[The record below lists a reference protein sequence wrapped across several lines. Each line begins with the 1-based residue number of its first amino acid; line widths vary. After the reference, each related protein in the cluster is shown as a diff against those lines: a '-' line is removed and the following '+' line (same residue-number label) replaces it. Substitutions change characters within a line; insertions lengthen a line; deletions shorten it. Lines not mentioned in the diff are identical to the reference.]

1 LQRVYLPV
9 KILAD
14 SRYLTVN
21 NQSKTGQ
28 MFEKGTKAEKRG
40 AKDGIFYFL
49 LFTFY
54 LFSPLGD
61 SFCQASKQ
69 PGKTET
75 TKSIKD
81 VWDPA
86 KYISIDEVRPGMEAY
101 CLTVYDGTEVERFDL
116 DVLSV
121 VRKWGVGK
129 DAILVQGTDERFIHT
144 GPVSGCSGSPVYIDG
159 RLAGALAYGWYF
171 SKDPLYGVTPI
182 EEMLRVGQIPQAE
195 HAASNIGYSFDF
207 SAPLDFAEIDKQIT
221 NSLPFARGGPTSVTT
236 LPCPL
241 IVSGLPVQV
250 TEQMNVPLESFGLM
264 AVAGP
269 GGAGSN
275 PPSDAEHRKPT
286 LELTPGAA
294 LGVPVVTGD
303 ITMTVIGTVTE
314 VVGDKVYGFGHSFLG
329 YGPIDLPMATAE
341 VHTVVSNMLRSFKF
355 ATAVEVVGALTS
367 DESTAVFGRIGSEAK
382 MIPLTITVDRYNDAE
397 KRVYNCRLANN
408 RLFTPLVLRYVVA
421 GAALMLGS
429 LPPDHSIDYK
439 VTIGAE
445 NAEAITFENVS
456 TGVGL
461 DEIIMESVGSI
472 AILMNNPYKKV
483 DINSIDFDICI
494 KPRDV
499 TSHIWSVDLSDS
511 TVKRGEETTI
521 GVVVETVRAEKKR
534 YQYTLRIPQTT
545 PPGKYDLIVC
555 GGYDYMKFLKETVS
569 YRFIPQNLTTL
580 IEAMN
585 NILRIDRDRLYC
597 ILVLPSGGVTV
608 EKAELPDLPSTK
620 AIVLADAKRT
630 LRTQPYS
637 HWLEDSFKTG
647 TVIIDKKVANITV
660 EE

>member
-1 LQRVYLPV
+1 M
-9 KILAD
+9 LAK
-14 SRYLTVN
+14 STK
-21 NQSKTGQ
+21 SKKQ
-28 MFEKGTKAEKRG
+28 D
-40 AKDGIFYFL
+40 AKDRIFYLL

-54 LFSPLGD
+54 LSLFSGIY
-61 SFCQASKQ
+61 SCQAGEQ
-69 PGKTET
+69 PGKPEIPN
-75 TKSIKD
+75 SIKD

-86 KYISIDEVRPGMEAY
+86 KYISIDEIRPGMEAY
-101 CLTVYDGTEVERFDL
+101 CLTVYNGTEVERFEM

-121 VRKWGVGK
+121 VRKWSAGK

-144 GPVSGCSGSPVYIDG
+144 GPVSGCSGSPVYIEG

-182 EEMLRVGQIPQAE
+182 EEMLRVGRVPKTE
-195 HAASNIGYSFDF
+195 HGYEGTRYSFDF
-207 SAPLDFAEIDKQIT
+207 SVPLDFTEIDKQIT
-221 NSLPFARGGPTSVTT
+221 SSLPCAQGSPTSVTT

-269 GGAGSN
+269 GGGNTRRVTGNES
-275 PPSDAEHRKPT
+275 RGT
-286 LELTPGAA
+286 ELTPGAT

-303 ITMTVIGTVTE
+303 ITMTAIGTVTE

-355 ATAVEVVGALTS
+355 ATALEIVGALTV
-367 DESTAVFGRIGSEAK
+367 DESTAVFGRIGAEAR
-382 MIPLTITVDRYNDAE
+382 MIPLTITVDRYKDVETRA
-397 KRVYNCRLANN
+397 YSCQLANN
-408 RLFTPLVLRYVVA
+408 RLLTPLVLRYVVA

-429 LPPDHSIDYK
+429 FPPDHSIDYK
-439 VTIGAE
+439 VTIGVE

-461 DEIIMESVGSI
+461 NELIMESIGSV

-483 DINSIDFDICI
+483 SINSIDFDIRI
-494 KPRDV
+494 RPRDV

-511 TVKRGEETTI
+511 TVKPGEEITVD
-521 GVVVETVRAEKKR
+521 VVVESVRRQKKK
-534 YQYTLRIPQTT
+534 YNYTLRIPQNI
-545 PPGKYDLIVC
+545 PAGRYDLIVC
-555 GGYDYMKFLKETVS
+555 GGYDYMKFLNETVP

-585 NILRIDRDRLYC
+585 NILHIGRDRLYC
-597 ILVLPSGGVTV
+597 ILVLPTGGVSV
-608 EKAELPDLPSTK
+608 EKAELPDLPPTRVM
-620 AIVLADAKRT
+620 VLADAKRT
-630 LRTQPYS
+630 LTTRPYS

-647 TVIIDKKVANITV
+647 MVVVDKKVAHITV
-660 EE
+660 EKQ

>member
-1 LQRVYLPV
+1 ML
-9 KILAD
+9 
-14 SRYLTVN
+14 
-21 NQSKTGQ
+21 
-28 MFEKGTKAEKRG
+28 EKGTKAKRREV
-40 AKDGIFYFL
+40 KDGIFHFLPATRMAGL

-54 LFSPLGD
+54 LSLFSGIYL
-61 SFCQASKQ
+61 CQASERS
-69 PGKTET
+69 GKTDT
-75 TKSIKD
+75 PKSIED
-81 VWDPA
+81 IWDPA
-86 KYISIDEVRPGMEAY
+86 RYISIDEIRPGMEAY

-121 VRKWGVGK
+121 VRKWSAGK

-159 RLAGALAYGWYF
+159 RLAGALAFGWYF

-182 EEMLRVGQIPQAE
+182 EEMLRVGQVPETE
-195 HAASNIGYSFDF
+195 HTYQGTGYSFDF
-207 SAPLDFAEIDKQIT
+207 SVPLDFAEIDKQIT
-221 NSLPFARGGPTSVTT
+221 TTPLSGQRGLTGATA

-241 IVSGLPVQV
+241 VISGLPAQV
-250 TEQMNVPLESFGLM
+250 TEQMGALVEPLGLM
-264 AVAGP
+264 AVTGP
-269 GGAGSN
+269 GGGSSI
-275 PPSDAEHRKPT
+275 PSDPEHRTQTP
-286 LELTPGAA
+286 ELAAGAA
-294 LGVPVVTGD
+294 LAVPVVTGD
-303 ITMTVIGTVTE
+303 IAMAVIGTVTE
-314 VVGDKVYGFGHSFLG
+314 VVSDKVYGFGHSFLG

-355 ATAVEVVGALTS
+355 ATALEIVGALTS
-367 DESTAVFGRIGSEAK
+367 DESTAVYGRIGAKAK

-408 RLFTPLVLRYVVA
+408 RLLTPLVLRYVVA

-439 VTIGAE
+439 VTIGIE
-445 NAEAITFENVS
+445 NAEAITFENIS

-461 DEIIMESVGSI
+461 DELTMESVGSI

-483 DINSIDFDICI
+483 DINSIDFDIRI
-494 KPRDV
+494 RPRNIA
-499 TSHIWSVDLSDS
+499 SHIWSVDLSDS
-511 TVKRGEETTI
+511 KVKPGQETTI
-521 GVVVETVRAEKKR
+521 GVVVETVRGQKKK
-534 YQYTLRIPQTT
+534 YHYTLRVPQNT
-545 PPGKYDLIVC
+545 PPGRYDLIIC

-585 NILRIDRDRLYC
+585 SILHIDRDKLYC
-597 ILVLPSGGVTV
+597 ILVLPTGGVAV
-608 EKAELPDLPSTK
+608 EKAELPDLPPTK
-620 AIVLADAKRT
+620 AMVLADAKRT

-647 TVIIDKKVANITV
+647 TVVIDKKVAYITV
-660 EE
+660 EKQ